1 VALCFVFNA
10 IRKASEM
17 NCGQCEILSAR
28 WHTSSKTRSA
38 CGATKKELAMSK
50 RAYICE
56 ECGSEMD
63 RNMNAAI
70 NIREQAK
77 RLIGLAWRT
86 DLAVVSIAYAYR

>member
-1 VALCFVFNA
+1 
-10 IRKASEM
+10 
-17 NCGQCEILSAR
+17 
-28 WHTSSKTRSA
+28 
-38 CGATKKELAMSK
+38 MSK